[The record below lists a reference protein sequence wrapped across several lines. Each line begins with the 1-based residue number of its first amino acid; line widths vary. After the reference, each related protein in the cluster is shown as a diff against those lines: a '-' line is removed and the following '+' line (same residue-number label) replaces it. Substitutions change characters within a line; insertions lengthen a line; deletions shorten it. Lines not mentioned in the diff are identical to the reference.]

1 MELKSLIY
9 LVKCNQAQQN
19 ELKTIFHFIGERIL
33 VVEFDDLYNQVT
45 KAAPSF
51 IILGAGGCE
60 DVLPHY
66 PQTPFLTLFEFDN
79 KTFENYIGHLTLPI
93 EHPKLM
99 TLLYQCQSYHSP
111 KDKPKKSIQ
120 YLSSM
125 LVGQGSKIRQIRY
138 LVEQVATTHAN
149 VMILGESGT
158 GKEVV
163 ARAIHNLS
171 RRKKGPFVPIN
182 CGAIPSELL
191 ESELFGHEKGAFT
204 GAFTKRKGRF
214 ELACSGTIFL
224 DEIGDM
230 PLPMQV
236 KLLRIIQ
243 ERSFERVGGTKT
255 IKADVRI
262 IAATHRDLQKLI
274 KEGSF
279 REDLFYRLNV
289 FPINKPA
296 LRDRTEDI
304 PLLLQELLLRL
315 EKDHHVSLR
324 FTQRSLDSL
333 MQHAWPGNIRELS
346 NLLERLLILYP
357 NKIVDLNDLP
367 IQYRYGDGH
376 TEDTVPVKLNAEQE
390 IIAERKAL
398 NDMFS
403 EEVVPLSED
412 IIETTAFLGGLPEDG
427 IDLKNKLAEYEIE
440 MIRQAL
446 DAQKGIVSQA
456 AKLLSMQRT
465 TLIEKMKKYGLN
477 K

>member
-1 MELKSLIY
+1 MEIKSPVY
-9 LVKCNQAQQN
+9 LVKCDQQQQN

-33 VVEFDDLYNQVT
+33 VVDFDDLYNQVT
-45 KAAPSF
+45 KEAPSF
-51 IILGAGGCE
+51 IILGVAGADE
-60 DVLPHY
+60 VLSNY
-66 PQTPFLTLFEFDN
+66 PQTPFLTLFQFSN
-79 KTFENYIGHLTLPI
+79 LAFENHIGHLELPI
-93 EHPKLM
+93 KHTKLM
-99 TLLYQCQSYHSP
+99 ELLYQCQSYRHSTG
-111 KDKPKKSIQ
+111 KSKKSSA
-120 YLSSM
+120 YLSAM
-125 LVGQGSKIRQIRY
+125 LVGQGEKIQKIRY
-138 LVEQVATTHAN
+138 LVEQVATTNAN
-149 VMILGESGT
+149 VIILGESGT

-171 RRKKGPFVPIN
+171 ERKKGPFVPIN
-182 CGAIPSELL
+182 CGAIPAELL

-204 GAFTKRKGRF
+204 GAFTGRKGRF
-214 ELACSGTIFL
+214 ELAFAGTIFL

-236 KLLRIIQ
+236 KLLRVLQ

-274 KEGSF
+274 KEGTF

-289 FPINKPA
+289 FPIEKPA

-304 PLLLQELLLRL
+304 PLLVQELLLRL

-333 MQHAWPGNIRELS
+333 MQHTWEGNIRELS

-357 NKIVDLNDLP
+357 NKIVDLADLP
-367 IQYRYGDGH
+367 IQYRYFDGQR
-376 TEDTVPVKLNAEQE
+376 EETVPIELNAEQE
-390 IIAERKAL
+390 AIAEREAL
-398 NDMFS
+398 NDMFVDGDVLLNEKVS
-403 EEVVPLSED
+403 EPS
-412 IIETTAFLGGLPEDG
+412 AFVGSLPEDG
-427 IDLKNKLAEYEIE
+427 IDLKDKLAEFEID

-446 DAQKGIVSQA
+446 DSQEGVVSHA

-465 TLIEKMKKYGLN
+465 TLVEKMKKYGLN